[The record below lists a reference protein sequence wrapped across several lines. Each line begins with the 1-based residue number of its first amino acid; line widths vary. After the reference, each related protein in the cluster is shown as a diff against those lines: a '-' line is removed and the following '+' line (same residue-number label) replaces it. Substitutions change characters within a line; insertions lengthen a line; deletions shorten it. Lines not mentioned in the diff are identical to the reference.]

1 MPNYLEFQKSISR
14 ELIAV
19 KDRVRNFIGHQHWG
33 EDGHYKESVLMQTL
47 RNYLPDTV
55 RVGTGFVIRGEQ
67 CSTQID
73 IIIYLATV
81 TPFFKSGDF
90 IIIDKNGVK
99 GIIEVKTR
107 LDKNDISDVI
117 RKAHE
122 NGELIGSSIF
132 NGIFAYESDLCAED
146 GHLPPAAKSALEQ
159 HKGRVNN
166 VAFGANIFMKY
177 WLRDGLR
184 QNSSEHISFY
194 DLPDLAFGYFISN
207 LAEDVSGIIQSEERQ
222 RYYYPV
228 ESGKETRRMPELEIT
243 FNAERGNRNANP
255 NRR

>member
-1 MPNYLEFQKSISR
+1 MLKYLEFQKSISK

-19 KDRVRNFIGHQHWG
+19 KDRVRNFIGDHHWG

-55 RVGTGFVIRGEQ
+55 RVGTGFVISDEQ

-73 IIIYLATV
+73 IIIYLASV

-90 IIIDKNGVK
+90 IIIEKSGVK

-107 LDKNDISDVI
+107 LNKYGVSDVV
-117 RKAHE
+117 RKAHQ
-122 NGELIGSSIF
+122 NGELIGFSIF
-132 NGIFAYESDLCAED
+132 NGIFAYETDLCAYGD
-146 GHLPPAAKSALEQ
+146 HLPPADMSALEH

-166 VAFGANIFMKY
+166 VAFGADIFLKY
-177 WLRDGLR
+177 WPRDGLP
-184 QNSSEHISFY
+184 QNRSEHISFY

-207 LAEDVSGIIQSEERQ
+207 LAEDVSGIRLNEERQ
-222 RYYYPV
+222 RYSYPV
-228 ESGKETRRMPELEIT
+228 EGGKETRRIPELEIT
-243 FNAERGNRNANP
+243 FNAEEGNRNANP
-255 NRR
+255 NR